1 MLDVPLPP
9 PAYGIYHG
17 PLQVISESLPRV
29 EYLCHTQYGSPVR
42 DGALALG
49 CQWWNG
55 SLCVIVIP
63 QVADPV
69 TPALARRVTVHEL
82 GHCSG
87 WPADHPRY

>member
-9 PAYGIYHG
+9 PSYGIYHG
-17 PLQVISESLPRV
+17 PLQVLVETLSQV
-29 EYLCHTQYGSPVR
+29 EYDCHTRFGHAVNVG
-42 DGALALG
+42 DLALG

-55 SLCVIVIP
+55 TLCVIVIP
-63 QVADPV
+63 VIADPV
-69 TPALARRVTVHEL
+69 TPELARRVTLHEL